1 MRSKLIIHAKR
12 AFTGS
17 DKILSSRN
25 KPTTYAYETLSN
37 VDLDIE
43 PFEDQ
48 SHDQNRTESELQ
60 KYFSNLRDYVQRRR
74 YAAPKY
80 HNPNKSDKD
89 NIEQPLFK
97 PLYDYS
103 KTKSTEIDQRQPYQK
118 FIQNLQ
124 GKNPELY
131 KEMTEALPIDE
142 LIDMNYLQLHENRN
156 VPKLLPDN
164 EYPEWVWELVP
175 ESRRYWWTDL
185 IQTPFENLSEVE
197 KFQLFRK
204 WRKTLMVSNNMWNKS
219 HLGYLGKVR
228 PRYNDPW
235 PRPLT
240 KMDIHK
246 YQMNDIEYQNAKSDS
261 IQFKRMNTN
270 KKRLESDADYLKNQN
285 LIPDDFEKD
294 NEFVLSEIID
304 DEGHVMEEQRIDLAK
319 YYGLDGANIDTNV
332 DNDYNKEYGVVF
344 DLKPPLEK

>member
-1 MRSKLIIHAKR
+1 
-12 AFTGS
+12 
-17 DKILSSRN
+17 
-25 KPTTYAYETLSN
+25 
-37 VDLDIE
+37 
-43 PFEDQ
+43 
-48 SHDQNRTESELQ
+48 
-60 KYFSNLRDYVQRRR
+60 
-74 YAAPKY
+74 
-80 HNPNKSDKD
+80 
-89 NIEQPLFK
+89 
-97 PLYDYS
+97 
-103 KTKSTEIDQRQPYQK
+103 
-118 FIQNLQ
+118 
-124 GKNPELY
+124 
-131 KEMTEALPIDE
+131 MTEALPIDE

-219 HLGYLGKVR
+219 HLGHLGKVR

-270 KKRLESDADYLKNQN
+270 KKRLESDSDNLKNQN

-294 NEFVLSEIID
+294 NVFVLSEIID
-304 DEGHVMEEQRIDLAK
+304 DE
-319 YYGLDGANIDTNV
+319 
-332 DNDYNKEYGVVF
+332 
-344 DLKPPLEK
+344 